1 MEAYSLD
8 LRERVLRAVDEGRDS
23 REGIART
30 FGVTSRWIRKLVQ
43 RRRETGSIAQLP
55 HAGGRAAK
63 FTAARLERLQALVEQ
78 NPDATLEELRRKSR
92 VPCCPMTVS
101 RALDQLGCTR
111 KKRRSAP
118 ANKNAPM

>member
-30 FGVTSRWIRKLVQ
+30 FGVTSRWIGKLVQ
-43 RRRETGSIAQLP
+43 RRRETGSIEQLP

-63 FTAARLERLQALVEQ
+63 FTAERLERLQALEESRRHLGGATSQ
-78 NPDATLEELRRKSR
+78 EPRPLLPDDDLPS
-92 VPCCPMTVS
+92 
-101 RALDQLGCTR
+101 LDQLGCTR
-111 KKRRSAP
+111 KKRRSCP